1 VSNRPAF
8 RADLARSVRLLRAFR
23 GEQADPSSYY
33 AGLASDTVGQLG
45 QYADLDGRVVAD
57 VGGGPG
63 FFVREPCSA
72 GARAFCVDA
81 EAGELVARGRA
92 RRAAALAWVR
102 SADGAV
108 LVDAVPRYL
117 PGWTRW
123 LVRVPVLR
131 EFLTWNLLL
140 VLRIRP

>member
-1 VSNRPAF
+1 VRNRPAF
-8 RADLARSVRLLRAFR
+8 RADLARSVRLRRAFC

-33 AGLASDTVGQLG
+33 TGLASDTVGQLG

-81 EAGELVARGRA
+81 EAGELAAQGR
-92 RRAAALAWVR
+92 RRATALAWVR
-102 SADGAV
+102 SADGPV

-123 LVRVPVLR
+123 LVRVPVLC